1 MLGGHRS
8 NRKVSASRIHGKL
21 VEARVFP
28 HEDCHG
34 LALTE
39 PFAGSLSAQIF
50 GVQLGIGAGEGGGA
64 QCGVNFGH
72 HSLRSLA
79 SALVYRPSLTNA
91 FSSASRSFY
100 HSALR

>member
-39 PFAGSLSAQIF
+39 PFAGSSSAQIF
-50 GVQLGIGAGEGGGA
+50 GVQLAKA
-64 QCGVNFGH
+64 AAAAAAARNV
-72 HSLRSLA
+72 
-79 SALVYRPSLTNA
+79 V
-91 FSSASRSFY
+91 
-100 HSALR
+100 